1 MMVQKAG
8 KPQRLVFGEMLC
20 ELGEQNERIVV
31 LDADVSN
38 STQTKHFRTRFPER
52 FFNFGIAEANMMS
65 AAAGLATCGYTPVVS
80 TFALFITMRAGDQL
94 RAQIAGP
101 RLNVKLIGGY
111 AGLSDHADG
120 SSHQSVEDLAVV
132 RAVPNITVLSPSDI
146 AHTRAA
152 CRAAVETAGPIFLRI
167 SREAVTEDYGPDA
180 PFEIGKAVT
189 VRDGGDVTIIAA
201 GQMVR
206 PARAAADRLAEKGI
220 DARVLDMHTIKPLDE
235 EAVEAAARETGCI
248 VTVEEHNVYGGL
260 GSAVCESVCARHPAP
275 VHRLGIPDRFGE
287 TGPYDEI
294 LARAGLTAENIAVTA
309 ERALEQK

>member
-1 MMVQKAG
+1 MDRRAV
-8 KPQRLVFGEMLC
+8 PQRLVFGEALC
-20 ELGEQNERIVV
+20 ELGEENGRIVV

-38 STQTKHFRTRFPER
+38 STQTKHFRARFPER
-52 FFNFGIAEANMMS
+52 FFNFGVAEANMMS
-65 AAAGLATCGYTPVVS
+65 AAAGLATCEYIPVVS

-146 AHTRAA
+146 SHTRAA
-152 CRAAVETAGPIFLRI
+152 VRAMTETDGPIFLRI

-180 PFEIGKAVT
+180 PFEIGRAVT
-189 VRDGGDVTIIAA
+189 VRQGSDVTIIAA

-206 PARAAADRLAEKGI
+206 PARGAAEQLVAQGI
-220 DARVLDMHTIKPLDE
+220 DARVLDMHTIKPLDGD
-235 EAVEAAARETGCI
+235 AVEAAARETGCI
-248 VTVEEHNVYGGL
+248 VTVEEHNIYGGL
-260 GSAVCESVCARHPAP
+260 GGAVCESVCERHPVP
-275 VHRLGIPDRFGE
+275 VFRVGILDRFGE

-294 LARAGLTAENIAVTA
+294 LARAGLTAANIAATA
-309 ERALEQK
+309 GRALRKK